1 MSYIITYYLPSGLF
15 VVVSWISFLIPPDIV
30 PGKYNQTVQQG
41 FRTSGNPRIWN
52 FPNPNIFL
60 SLSWLLQSSP
70 STSLHWSAL
79 FFFGLL
85 KFSAR
90 VFGGCWGLQESVGV
104 CRSLLG
110 SARGLLGSAGAFRG
124 LLGSTGVYL
133 GLLGSARV
141 CQGLPK
147 SLGCAWVFIW
157 NFWGDLI
164 CPGLP
169 RSSLF
174 CQVWSVQLELIQM
187 FL

>member
-104 CRSLLG
+104 CW
-110 SARGLLGSAGAFRG
+110 GLLGFARACQG

-141 CQGLPK
+141 CQGL
-147 SLGCAWVFIW
+147 SQSA
-157 NFWGDLI
+157 
-164 CPGLP
+164 
-169 RSSLF
+169 
-174 CQVWSVQLELIQM
+174 
-187 FL
+187 